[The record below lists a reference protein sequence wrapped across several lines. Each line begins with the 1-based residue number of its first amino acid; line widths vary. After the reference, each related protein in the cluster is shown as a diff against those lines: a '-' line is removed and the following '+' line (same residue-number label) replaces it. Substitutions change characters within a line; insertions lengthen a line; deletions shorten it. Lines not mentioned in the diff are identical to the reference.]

1 MKTILLLFL
10 ILIHEITSINK
21 LKQEFDSMRI
31 RKGIDD
37 DRYYSERIKRTI
49 NKSGLARKNM
59 IDKEEL
65 RRAFT
70 KTIEQT
76 LLDFNF
82 QLFRKDEKNNY
93 MYNLL
98 DQIFYKLVEN
108 EKDDIKLEDAYKL
121 YDANKILKATEEVM
135 KEIGHRDMI
144 ERITHDVINL
154 DEDDDDN
161 DNKGKRKNPK
171 HRKKRKDDINADL

>member
-1 MKTILLLFL
+1 MKTILIIFL

-49 NKSGLARKNM
+49 NKLSLTRKNM

-93 MYNLL
+93 MYNLF

-144 ERITHDVINL
+144 ERITNDVINL

-161 DNKGKRKNPK
+161 KGKRKIPK
-171 HRKKRKDDINADL
+171 HRKKRKDDISADL

>member
-1 MKTILLLFL
+1 
-10 ILIHEITSINK
+10 
-21 LKQEFDSMRI
+21 MRI

-135 KEIGHRDMI
+135 KEIGH
-144 ERITHDVINL
+144 
-154 DEDDDDN
+154 
-161 DNKGKRKNPK
+161 
-171 HRKKRKDDINADL
+171 